1 MSGRIRASRDAI
13 AEARIRALAAAL
25 VAASPCPRPLRTA
38 DLADS
43 VIQQQSRTSS
53 ASIGWSKLP
62 PSDRC
67 SQGNRYD
74 APGMASK
81 KRADWDTYFLELAK
95 QAATR
100 SSCRLNQHG
109 AVIVSNRRIQ
119 ATGYNG
125 TPSGFGNCD
134 GGACPRGKTGDLSL
148 PCAGLHAEA
157 NAILYAA
164 PEDREG
170 ATLYVTGVPCFE
182 CAKLIANSGLR
193 EIVALEDGS
202 LDTMETVR
210 KFLLDCKVMV
220 RVLKSA

>member
-1 MSGRIRASRDAI
+1 
-13 AEARIRALAAAL
+13 
-25 VAASPCPRPLRTA
+25 
-38 DLADS
+38 
-43 VIQQQSRTSS
+43 
-53 ASIGWSKLP
+53 
-62 PSDRC
+62 
-67 SQGNRYD
+67 
-74 APGMASK
+74 MATT
-81 KRADWDTYFLELAK
+81 KRAGWDRYFLELAQ

-134 GGACPRGKTGDLSL
+134 RGACPRGRSGDLKL

-157 NAILYAA
+157 NAILYAS

-170 ATLYVTGVPCFE
+170 ATLYITGVPCFE

-193 EIVALEDGS
+193 EVVSLEDGP
-202 LDTMETVR
+202 LDQFDTVR
-210 KFLLDCKVMV
+210 KFLLDCSVRV
-220 RVLKSA
+220 RVLKAS